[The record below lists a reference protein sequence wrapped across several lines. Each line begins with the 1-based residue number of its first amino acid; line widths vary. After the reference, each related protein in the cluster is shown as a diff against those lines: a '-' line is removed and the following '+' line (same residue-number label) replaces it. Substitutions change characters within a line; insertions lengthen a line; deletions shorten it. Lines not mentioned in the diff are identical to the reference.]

1 MNIEY
6 AREILVALADGVNPA
21 TGELLSAED
30 VCNQPDVIRALHTV
44 LNTLGNASS
53 APKKN
58 RLENAGKPWSPE
70 EDDALREEYRQGMK
84 VSQIAKLHIRSRG
97 AITARLVRI
106 GEVRTPYEVY
116 WRNR

>member
-53 APKKN
+53 APKKTVWKM
-58 RLENAGKPWSPE
+58 RVSPGVQRKTTRC
-70 EDDALREEYRQGMK
+70 ARNT
-84 VSQIAKLHIRSRG
+84 VRG
-97 AITARLVRI
+97 
-106 GEVRTPYEVY
+106 
-116 WRNR
+116 